1 MNLNWSLSARF
12 ARALCIALF
21 AAAAGTLAGCG
32 GGETKNSQAAA
43 AGTASATP
51 TADIVSGAPPL
62 AVNFTA
68 SSPKGSPA
76 SYQWDFKD
84 NSPVAMGPSVQHMF
98 MEPGMYSVTL
108 TVRDSAGRA
117 SQSSLMVTVGGAGAT
132 ACANVPAEFTT
143 KVWPAM
149 SSTCVL
155 CHMAGRPAAGT
166 GLVFAAGGS
175 NEQNYSTLRTFANS
189 KGDLLLSKTIGLPSH
204 DGGKPFVDANS
215 QEYKDLAALL
225 PVMKQACTTTP
236 IPGPVMG
243 QFWNGVNFISD
254 ATRLSKAAIL
264 FAGRNATAEE
274 AAAVAAGGAPVLRT
288 TIRGYMTGAAFDRFL
303 DEVGDTHFLSPGAVI
318 LGNNMGYNAADFP
331 TAVDMINNTNLQP
344 NERNRFQASA
354 RREPVELMKYIV
366 KGDKSWTDMVAGN
379 YTMMNGIL
387 QRYLGG
393 TSQGTFVDV
402 GNDLEWLPGT
412 IPSQRLGGVR
422 EHAGVL
428 SSQAWLQRFPTTP
441 TNRNRHRIYI
451 MAKQFLALDVLA
463 LAARPL
469 DDGAKFLVPTVE
481 NPACAVCHDT
491 IDPMAAGFQNWNE
504 ANRYLPNRT
513 GSGVN
518 HALPGS
524 YRSGAYPKDAAGR
537 AYYQDGD
544 NWFRDS
550 KAPGYA
556 GTPMPGDFK
565 GNPTALQW
573 LGQQVAMDS
582 RYALGAVYFWYE
594 GVFGRE
600 PLKAPFDT
608 TSAQYANLL
617 SAYNAQ
623 NEELQEIAARF
634 KTNRGNGAY
643 NVKDLLVDLVMSKWF
658 GAEKATGLNAGR
670 MLELHDIGSYNMLTP
685 SQLQTKFVS
694 LLGQPWTDFNNPYA
708 GNGVNYGNFDGVNR
722 IERAKEY
729 TMMQATVMDRFVATR
744 SCAITQADF
753 AKTAA
758 TRLLFPNVT
767 MTDTPATQA
776 GLDAITQ
783 NVRYLHKALWKED
796 VPTTDAEVQR
806 TVKLFTDVWADR
818 ATAPVRPTTCAFNN
832 TNDANYTGRAWAA
845 VIAYMV
851 EDAKFLFE

>member
-12 ARALCIALF
+12 ARTLCIALF
-21 AAAAGTLAGCG
+21 AAAAGTLVGCG
-32 GGETKNSQAAA
+32 GGDKDSQAGT

-51 TADIVSGAPPL
+51 TADVVSGAPPL

-68 SSPKGSPA
+68 AAPKGTPA

-84 NSPVAMGPSVQHMF
+84 NTPVAMGPSVQHMF
-98 MEPGMYSVTL
+98 MEAGMYAVTL
-108 TVRDSAGRA
+108 TVKDAAGRA
-117 SQSSLMVTVGGAGAT
+117 STSSLMVTVGGGASAAACAT
-132 ACANVPAEFTT
+132 APAEFAT

-149 SSTCVL
+149 SSTCLL
-155 CHMAGRPAAGT
+155 CHMSGRPAAGS
-166 GLVFAAGGS
+166 GLVFAAGGTT
-175 NEQNYSTLRTFANS
+175 EQNYSTLRTYANA
-189 KGDLLLSKTIGLPSH
+189 KGDLLLSKTIGLPTH

-225 PVMKQACTTTP
+225 PVMKQSCTTAP

-243 QFWNGVNFISD
+243 QFWNGVGFISD
-254 ATRLSKAAIL
+254 ATTLSKASIL
-264 FAGRNATAEE
+264 FTGRNPTAEE
-274 AAAVAAGGAPVLRT
+274 FAAVAAGGTPVLRT
-288 TIRGYMTGAAFDRFL
+288 TIRGYMTGAPFDRFL
-303 DEVGDTHFLSPGAVI
+303 NEVGDTHFLAPGVVV

-331 TAVDMINNTNLQP
+331 TAANIINNTNLAA

-354 RREPVELMKYIV
+354 RREGVELMRYIV
-366 KGDKSWTDMVAGN
+366 NTDKSWTDMVAGN
-379 YTMMNGIL
+379 YTMVNGIL
-387 QRYLGG
+387 AQYLGA
-393 TSQGTFVDV
+393 TTQGTFVDPA
-402 GNDLEWLPGT
+402 NDSEWLPAT

-428 SSQAWLQRFPTTP
+428 STQGWLQRFPTTP
-441 TNRNRHRIYI
+441 TNRNRHRVYI
-451 MAKQFLALDVLA
+451 MAKQFLATDVTA

-469 DDGAKFLVPTVE
+469 DDVASFIVPTVE

-504 ANRYLPNRT
+504 ANRYLPQRT
-513 GSGVN
+513 AAGVN
-518 HALPGS
+518 HALPNS
-524 YRSGAYPKDAAGR
+524 YRSTAYPNDAAGR
-537 AYYQDGD
+537 EFYQNGD

-556 GTPMPGDFK
+556 GTPMPGGFT

-582 RYALGAVYFWYE
+582 RYALGATHFWYE
-594 GVFGRE
+594 GVFGRAA
-600 PLKAPFDT
+600 LKAPFDT

-643 NVKDLLVDLVMSKWF
+643 NVKDLLTDLVMSKWF
-658 GAEKATGLNAGR
+658 RAERVTGLNAGR
-670 MLELHDIGSYNMLTP
+670 MLELHDVGSYNLLTP

-694 LLGQPWTDFNNPYA
+694 LLGQPWADFNNPYA
-708 GNGVNYGNFDGVNR
+708 GNGVNYGNFNGVDR
-722 IERAKEY
+722 ITRQKEY

-753 AKTAA
+753 NKTAA
-758 TRLLFPNVT
+758 TRLLFANVA
-767 MTDTPATQA
+767 MTDTPATPA

-783 NVRYLHKALWKED
+783 NVRYLHKVLWKED

-818 ATAPVRPTTCAFNN
+818 ATAPARPTTCAYNN
-832 TNDANYTGRAWAA
+832 TNDPNYTGRAWAA

-851 EDAKFLFE
+851 EDAKFLYE